1 MRRAVFPKL
10 RTTFNFRICR
20 TRALLSV
27 FRDVISSTPSLDDVT
42 LGAGGVT
49 LFASA
54 WAFFYVILAI
64 LLAAFALAIML
75 EAGGDRMLR
84 LANQQLVGPPATLDT
99 FMGRA
104 LGSSIWVALMLII
117 AALLLWFNGDI
128 DVRVGEAEPTS
139 AQLAEI

>member
-1 MRRAVFPKL
+1 M
-10 RTTFNFRICR
+10 
-20 TRALLSV
+20 
-27 FRDVISSTPSLDDVT
+27 
-42 LGAGGVT
+42 T

-75 EAGGDRMLR
+75 EARGDRMLR

-99 FMGRA
+99 FMSRA